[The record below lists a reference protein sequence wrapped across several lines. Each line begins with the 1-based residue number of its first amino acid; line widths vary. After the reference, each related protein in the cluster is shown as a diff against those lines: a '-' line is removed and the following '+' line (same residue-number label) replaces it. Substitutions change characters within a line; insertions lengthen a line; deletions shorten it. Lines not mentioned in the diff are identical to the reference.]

1 MDDDLSDYRQFE
13 ADDFSKVDKA
23 YLPTILDVLKDYK
36 LDKGEDEYDDLQ
48 QNSGYYAVALGL
60 QLENL
65 MFEGVELKEAVET
78 LRGWAVEIRK
88 TYFDKFLG
96 LPNGDKRMPLTYQ
109 LLVLLKKRINQE
121 LEKKR
126 GLVNRHLVFAII
138 RNERAP
144 DGKVLRWNSSKGP
157 AENSRTMMLYL
168 DDGFYDLVFHE
179 NGAATF
185 PTANLV
191 KQLGAICGNCL
202 AAAGPPPPPPPPP
215 PPAAHDVHGVVRD
228 FELHHF
234 ARVVDH
240 PDVVLR
246 ALHNYGYIRNDG
258 GGDCGYLS
266 IAQALK
272 YSGLMFRDVGVDD
285 AMMTLRLW
293 TAQVARDDYDEPQ
306 MRGSMAEF
314 GEPIDSPETLYE
326 RVSAKGGIWLQQ
338 ILLRGLIER
347 IQLELG
353 GSFDVAILQ
362 NIRTNANRVLQIQ
375 TEGVVPATRVIIIY
389 FNQAAQHYEAVVQ
402 KNPRRIAFTAGYL
415 SRTLAPICGNC
426 PAGIPGDPDPPAP
439 APIPPRMP
447 PPLPAAPVFPK
458 SSRTVESRF
467 VFPSTHVEFYNEYLF
482 GMPPN
487 VIIIHL
493 NFENE
498 IFFYQNG
505 KSAKF
510 MDGPFTHDKEL
521 FKTLTATD
529 ARVPLST
536 DHFLEGDLP
545 GPARLSDYLNGIN
558 IRGDHWFQVKRE
570 MIRINDMVCNA
581 KLRRTFRYDLEPTP
595 PHLVCQSIDQEWI
608 QLQPLIRKSVAT
620 AMTGPWI
627 KAFEETFLVRKTE
640 AALSDE
646 ERLDILIRR
655 TWLFHWFS
663 PYRTHRTP
671 SESDKTLMKQ
681 LKRYFD
687 EKVIMF
693 EHPLQTHAKAMKY
706 EGLAYLMLDFRQP
719 LHIRL
724 VVYDPAERGQIYSQ
738 AVNLTR
744 VMPGTY
750 EESKPYLI
758 QWAIANCPVKQP
770 PNRWA
775 GQELQ
780 GIKTKH
786 APLLAK
792 SKDLLRQYKE
802 GYESTLKNYQEGKEY
817 VRDLRAKRDREA
829 VLHHK
834 RRKEDLDRDQLVNV
848 TVPIDSTLTMS
859 NEEIRKYCR
868 AIYPR
873 HPYPAFST
881 DKGMVEPMCGNDA
894 WAVQL
899 ANPYELNHM
908 RALHEMTYEWCTRP
922 PRVVQ
927 LWRWLGLGCLSKEDI
942 RLHLRTIFSRKA
954 LESSEFKRDLGAED
968 AKELEEGLRSSGE
981 AAKTGQINCLQR
993 ITFVYEMLLS
1003 GIFFPFIRTE
1013 VECQKIASKYPD
1025 LVIVVPHWADPGVIR
1040 GCSYNSSTKQYSS
1053 QEVDAEALMHPIHDF
1068 WSASTRVRLWV
1079 FEQFEGRLCASSV
1092 QWMEHIRSQCVPS
1105 DDEKIPRTPTRFLP
1119 LVALLPSHM
1128 AADIRKAIRDPDGA
1142 VKLKKFSEMALM
1154 LASRGL
1160 TAREVDLFQ
1169 KIKQWERQ
1177 YHMSTPD
1184 IQAKLRTEMTNFY
1197 GQMFTNA
1204 QERNA
1209 LHLEILNLCHRPE
1222 FMKYLR
1228 GKYARSKEGKAF
1240 TVEQIKNMSRSDIC
1254 SRWLGVRHFD
1264 VPILLSTLASV
1275 PVTLLDSALEPNVNR
1290 QLLDIYTKD
1299 LDKAQRIEEWLKET
1313 LGVTL
1318 ANMQQYNTLDSL
1330 PQQRLGR
1337 QLRIKEE
1344 TENALAGGS
1353 KPATLAPGAT
1363 VKDTIQLLV
1372 DSVCVSDTPLT
1383 SKRLELFLRFKKLL
1397 QRLLKTPVTQVKA
1410 FSEHCTFVKG
1420 AWDKIVRD
1428 SENVIEV
1435 RQQLEKTL
1443 EDFEA
1448 AERDN
1453 YENYQE
1459 VIDAE
1464 EPAMLK
1470 RKAGATPKPFNEFLM
1485 HVIVECHRAG
1495 LMD

>member
-1 MDDDLSDYRQFE
+1 MDEDYRQFE
-13 ADDFSKVDKA
+13 ANDFTQVDQAFVK
-23 YLPTILDVLKDYK
+23 PILGALKDYRVYWG
-36 LDKGEDEYDDLQ
+36 DEPWEDPEFEQ
-48 QNSGYYAVALGL
+48 KSGYYAIARGL
-60 QLENL
+60 QLEGL
-65 MFEGVELKEAVET
+65 LFEGVELEEAVQT
-78 LRGWAVEIRK
+78 LRAWTLEAAHKYIGR
-88 TYFDKFLG
+88 YRHNLG
-96 LPNGDKRMPLTYQ
+96 LYPEDEGMPLTGE
-109 LLVLLKKRINQE
+109 LLQGLKQRIQTE
-121 LEKKR
+121 LAGKR
-126 GLVNRHLVFAII
+126 GVMNRNLVFAII
-138 RNERAP
+138 RNHPAA
-144 DGKVLRWNSSKGP
+144 DGKVLQWNSSKGP
-157 AENSRTMMLYL
+157 AENSRTMMLFL
-168 DDGFYDLVFHE
+168 NDTGFYKLVVQE
-179 NGAATF
+179 KGTQVTATV
-185 PTANLV
+185 PTADLV
-191 KQLGAICGNCL
+191 KQLGTICSNCP
-202 AAAGPPPPPPPPP
+202 AAPGTHPPPPP
-215 PPAAHDVHGVVRD
+215 HDVPGEVRD
-228 FELHHF
+228 FELRHF
-234 ARVVDH
+234 ARVIDH
-240 PDVVLR
+240 PNAVVR
-246 ALHNYGYIRNDG
+246 ALHNFGYIRNAG
-258 GGDCGYLS
+258 GGDCGFLS

-272 YSGLMFRDVGVDD
+272 YSGLMFRDVDING
-285 AMMTLRLW
+285 AMMRLRLW
-293 TAQVARDDYDEPQ
+293 AAEFARDNYDEPQ
-306 MRGSMAEF
+306 MQGSLEEF
-314 GEPIDSPETLYE
+314 GEPIDSRERLYE
-326 RVSAKGGIWLQQ
+326 RVAAGGGIWLQQ
-338 ILLRGLIER
+338 ILLIGLIQR
-347 IQLELG
+347 IRQELR

-362 NIRTNANRVLQIQ
+362 NINTNSNRVLQIQ
-375 TEGVVPATRVIIIY
+375 TERVVPDTRVIVIY
-389 FNQAAQHYEAVVQ
+389 FNRETQHYEAVVQ
-402 KNPRRIAFTAGYL
+402 KIPRRTAFTAEDL

-426 PAGIPGDPDPPAP
+426 PPGIPGDDHAPVPDPN
-439 APIPPRMP
+439 
-447 PPLPAAPVFPK
+447 PPLMAPLAFPK
-458 SSRTVESRF
+458 TARTVESRF
-467 VFPSTHVEFYNEYLF
+467 VFPNTLSQFYNEYLF

-493 NFENE
+493 NSKQELC
-498 IFFYQNG
+498 FYQNG
-505 KSAKF
+505 VSAKF
-510 MDGPFTHDKEL
+510 MDGAFTHDKEL
-521 FKTLTATD
+521 FKKLTATD
-529 ARVPLST
+529 ARVPLSS
-536 DHFLEGDLP
+536 DHFLDGDLP
-545 GPARLSDYLNGIN
+545 GPARLSDYLNTIN

-570 MIRINDMVCNA
+570 MVRINDMVCNA
-581 KLRRTFRYDLEPTP
+581 KLRRTFRYDLEKTP
-595 PHLVCQSIDQEWI
+595 PQLACQSIDQEWI

-663 PYRTHRTP
+663 PYRTHRP
-671 SESDKTLMKQ
+671 PNQDDKTLMTQ
-681 LKRYFD
+681 LKKYID
-687 EKVIMF
+687 EKVITF

-724 VVYDPAERGQIYSQ
+724 IVYDPAERGQIYSQ
-738 AVNLTR
+738 AIHLGR

-750 EESKPYLI
+750 EQSKPYLI

-770 PNRWA
+770 KDRWSQ
-775 GQELQ
+775 GKELQ
-780 GIKTKH
+780 GIKTAY

-792 SKDLLRQYKE
+792 SKDVLRQYKE
-802 GYESTLKNYQEGKEY
+802 GYDKTLKNYQEGKAY

-829 VLHHK
+829 VLRHK
-834 RRKEDLDRDQLVNV
+834 RRKEDLERDQSVNV
-848 TVPIDSTLTMS
+848 TVSIDSTLTLS

-868 AIYPR
+868 AIYPK

-881 DKGMVEPMCGNDA
+881 DKGVIEPMCGNDA

-922 PRVVQ
+922 PRVIQ

-981 AAKTGQINCLQR
+981 AAKKGQINCLQR
-993 ITFVYEMLLS
+993 ITFLYEMLLS
-1003 GIFFPFIRTE
+1003 GIFLPFIRTE

-1040 GCSYNSSTKQYSS
+1040 GCSYDSRTKQYSS
-1053 QEVDAEALMHPIHDF
+1053 QEVDSEALMHPIHDF

-1128 AADIRKAIRDPDGA
+1128 ATDIRKAIRDPDGA

-1160 TAREVDLFQ
+1160 TAREVDMFQ

-1177 YHMSTPD
+1177 YHVSTPD
-1184 IQAKLRTEMTNFY
+1184 IQAQLRTEMSNFY
-1197 GQMFTNA
+1197 AQMFTSA

-1264 VPILLSTLASV
+1264 VPILLSTLTSV
-1275 PVTLLDSALEPNVNR
+1275 QVTLLDSALEPNVNR

-1299 LDKAQRIEEWLKET
+1299 LVKAQQIDEWLKET

-1337 QLRIKEE
+1337 QLRLKEE
-1344 TENALAGGS
+1344 TENALSGGA

-1397 QRLLKTPVTQVKA
+1397 QRLLKTPITQVKA
-1410 FSEHCTFVKG
+1410 FSEHCTFVKD

-1428 SENVIEV
+1428 SENVTEI

-1470 RKAGATPKPFNEFLM
+1470 RKAGATPKPINEFLM
-1485 HVIVECHRAG
+1485 YVIVECHRAG